1 VQVDKR
7 TVTATLR
14 AQGEHD
20 RAQRAECV
28 LPRHV
33 DTERDAGLLLQI
45 DVHPSEL
52 EKVDGATQADAGA
65 APSGGRAAAGAGR

>member
-1 VQVDKR
+1 MQVDKR

-20 RAQRAECV
+20 RAQRADCV

-33 DTERDAGLLLQI
+33 DTERDAGVLQQL

-52 EKVDGATQADAGA
+52 ARVAEQTSRSRG
-65 APSGGRAAAGAGR
+65 

>member
-1 VQVDKR
+1 MQVDKE
-7 TVTATLR
+7 TVTRALR

-28 LPRHV
+28 LPRQV
-33 DTERDAGLLLQI
+33 DTERDAGVLQQL

-52 EKVDGATQADAGA
+52 TKVATETSRSFG
-65 APSGGRAAAGAGR
+65 

>member
-1 VQVDKR
+1 VQVDKK

-20 RAQRAECV
+20 RAQRADCV

-33 DTERDAGLLLQI
+33 DTERDAGLLQLL

-52 EKVDGATQADAGA
+52 AKVTAEAG
-65 APSGGRAAAGAGR
+65 SG